1 MGIISLLFCLWRS
14 GRHFLL
20 QFHPPQQGGSSN
32 GCHVPE
38 VWLPPLIGRGNP
50 THPPS
55 KPSLQ
60 EAFVN
65 CTLHQVSPVAA
76 PRCPQRLEASYGK
89 KLFCGRPRAACPP
102 ASTSPPQHPGWGR
115 PFVAR
120 AGASEGSSQSR
131 RELRAP
137 AVEFPPFSLRAV
149 PACCWCRGARGQG
162 HEPCVGDWGTLHR
175 EEGGHSSL

>member
-89 KLFCGRPRAACPP
+89 KLFCGRPPGVSSSLYLPTSTSGLGPPIRHQGRSLLGLLPEKAGAAC
-102 ASTSPPQHPGWGR
+102 TSCR
-115 PFVAR
+115 
-120 AGASEGSSQSR
+120 
-131 RELRAP
+131 
-137 AVEFPPFSLRAV
+137 V
-149 PACCWCRGARGQG
+149 PAILSQGCTCLLLVSWCK
-162 HEPCVGDWGTLHR
+162 GT
-175 EEGGHSSL
+175 GT